1 MKKSLF
7 LLIILAL
14 TMNSCFHGTGV
25 NTTPQMQFG
34 HLLVNPRI
42 VDGKIVSVKDTLFG
56 HSSEEFEIVYV
67 DTLQLGDTVMFT
79 AFFDSYMNNL
89 VNVNAT
95 VDTTRV
101 KLWFQLDT
109 ENEQIRKL
117 LASGSDPQKGVLNFN
132 PMYYQVSFPVFIV
145 PQEVGSHPVKIT
157 VVSDSEYSMNS
168 ALFTLPVK

>member
-14 TMNSCFHGTGV
+14 TMNSCFNGTGV

-34 HLLVNPRI
+34 YLLVNPRI
-42 VDGKIVSVKDTLFG
+42 VNDTIVSVKDTLFG
-56 HSSEEFEIVYV
+56 HNNDDFEVLYV
-67 DTLQLGDTVMFT
+67 DTMQLGDTVMFM
-79 AFFDSYMNNL
+79 ALFDSYMNNL

-109 ENEQIRKL
+109 EAEQIRKL
-117 LASGSDPQKGVLNFN
+117 LASDSDPQRGVVNFN
-132 PMYYQVSFPVFIV
+132 PMYYQVSFPIFIV
-145 PQEVGSHPVKIT
+145 PQEAGSHPIKIT

-168 ALFTLPVK
+168 TLFTLPVK